1 LARPAG
7 QKPAS
12 ADDLALAAAEL
23 RSTLAAPSILVGH
36 SLGGAAVLAIAA
48 QVPEAR
54 AIVTLAAP
62 ADAAADQIDGPAQR
76 QRIAA
81 LDRPLLVIHS
91 PEDEVVSFGAAGVIF
106 EVARQPKSFISLDGA
121 DHGLTRPADAAFAA
135 GVMAAWAA
143 RYLPA
148 PEGPGQ
154 GTSAARHDVVV
165 VTGSEAH
172 PFGQRILAG
181 GHQLVADEPAAIG
194 GADSGP
200 TPYDLLLAGLGAC
213 TAITVRMYADRKG
226 WPLRQMTVRLRHSR
240 IHAVDCLDCE
250 TKTGQL
256 DQIDR
261 ELHFEGDLTDDQRAR
276 LMSIAERCPVHRT
289 LHSEVLVATTEDR
302 PGG

>member
-1 LARPAG
+1 
-7 QKPAS
+7 
-12 ADDLALAAAEL
+12 
-23 RSTLAAPSILVGH
+23 
-36 SLGGAAVLAIAA
+36 
-48 QVPEAR
+48 
-54 AIVTLAAP
+54 
-62 ADAAADQIDGPAQR
+62 
-76 QRIAA
+76 
-81 LDRPLLVIHS
+81 
-91 PEDEVVSFGAAGVIF
+91 VSFGAAGVIF
-106 EVARQPKSFISLDGA
+106 EAARQPKSFISLDGA

-148 PEGPGQ
+148 PEDPGH
-154 GTSAARHDVVV
+154 GTSPAGPARHDVVV

-172 PFGQRILAG
+172 PFGQRIVAG

-289 LHSEVLVATTEDR
+289 LNSEVLVATTEDR